1 MKNMPLVNFHGG
13 ESVTVLKIN
22 EPEYT
27 LDRYLSLGIYE
38 GARLTVFMK
47 SGKNI
52 IVRVGNTKIAF
63 TGRSAANVIC
73 CEESNM
79 E

>member
-47 SGKNI
+47 AAKHHCKSRQYKNCLH
-52 IVRVGNTKIAF
+52 RQ
-63 TGRSAANVIC
+63 IC
-73 CEESNM
+73 RKRNLP
-79 E
+79 

>member
-1 MKNMPLVNFHGG
+1 MKNLTLLDFRGG
-13 ESVTVLKIN
+13 ENPIVLKIN

-52 IVRVGNTKIAF
+52 IARVGNTKIAF
-63 TGRSAANVIC
+63 TGKSAANIIC
-73 CEESNM
+73 RAESDM
-79 E
+79 G